1 MVRWRVQSVAAR
13 FTGSKRPLVVDGDS
27 ARMGSLRGS
36 ALSHFGVR
44 RERGHGGVEWCGADK
59 PGEAVVA
66 DPNSPVVA
74 VLRHRE
80 LDNWLRGGER
90 ETKMLQRGVCAG
102 GKEGG
107 KGRTL
112 MASLWF
118 PCRSREGKGREREP
132 SQACGRKERGPVGR
146 STRGSR
152 PVVAH
157 GARSGGGEWR
167 YVEAITGRG
176 VR

>member
-1 MVRWRVQSVAAR
+1 VRWRVQSVAAR

-74 VLRHRE
+74 ALRHRE
-80 LDNWLRGGER
+80 LDNWL
-90 ETKMLQRGVCAG
+90 
-102 GKEGG
+102 
-107 KGRTL
+107 
-112 MASLWF
+112 
-118 PCRSREGKGREREP
+118 
-132 SQACGRKERGPVGR
+132 
-146 STRGSR
+146 
-152 PVVAH
+152 
-157 GARSGGGEWR
+157 
-167 YVEAITGRG
+167 
-176 VR
+176 